1 MSARNMRS
9 TATSTSVTRSIVP
22 FLSMRIARPKWA
34 SWISP
39 ARTTVSMA
47 VVRSS
52 GSAATLRVGVGRLHA
67 LGHADFHPALRRA
80 LELNVVHEVADEK
93 NAAAAGLEEVLR
105 IERVG
110 EGLRIET
117 LSLIAH
123 ANQQAGRFGRRR
135 CLELDEDTLGRV
147 VAIAVLDG
155 VDHRLADRDA
165 DPMDRV
171 VVQADTPPH
180 VVAHHLHEIEHL
192 ERAGEFEPNN
202 LMAVDG
208 HEYE

>member
-9 TATSTSVTRSIVP
+9 TLTSTSVTRSIVP
-22 FLSMRIARPKWA
+22 FLSMRIARPKCA

-93 NAAAAGLEEVLR
+93 NAAAARLEEVLG

-117 LSLIAH
+117 LSLIPH
-123 ANQQAGRFGRRR
+123 ANQQPGRLRRR
-135 CLELDEDTLGRV
+135 RRLELDEHVLGRV
-147 VAIAVLDG
+147 VAVAVLDG

-171 VVQADTPPH
+171 VVLADTPAH
-180 VVAHHLHEIEHL
+180 VVAHDLDEVEHL
-192 ERAGEFEPNN
+192 ERAREFEANHVTIN
-202 LMAVDG
+202 R
-208 HEYE
+208 H